1 MMEISILYSIPMTKL
16 VNWKSCRMK
25 ASHIFVQNSTQFSIL
40 APIFSFSLYISDCLL
55 HCIFM
60 SLFCFWICWT
70 FILVPLISLSSE
82 LWGTYHTTFLQNR
95 GYRHSP
101 VAVWIY
107 NLHFHFARYFSLLK
121 SWMLLQRDI
130 FQGLLTTIDCLIS
143 EFQSLSLQK
152 FVLQTNYL
160 LQSWLL
166 LEKQKHGYWPL
177 NFDCVLPWWTQSLSN
192 DDLWLLNIHGATSV
206 ILLHYREVTCSYHF
220 QLQGLSAL
228 YPMN

>member
-1 MMEISILYSIPMTKL
+1 
-16 VNWKSCRMK
+16 
-25 ASHIFVQNSTQFSIL
+25 
-40 APIFSFSLYISDCLL
+40 
-55 HCIFM
+55 M

-82 LWGTYHTTFLQNR
+82 LWGTFHTAFLQNR

-101 VAVWIY
+101 VAVWVY
-107 NLHFHFARYFSLLK
+107 SLHFHFARYFSFLLK

-166 LEKQKHGYWPL
+166 LEKQKHGYMILTLKFWL
-177 NFDCVLPWWTQSLSN
+177 CSTLVDTITVKWWLVAFEYSWCYFSN
-192 DDLWLLNIHGATSV
+192 P
-206 ILLHYREVTCSYHF
+206 
-220 QLQGLSAL
+220 SAL
-228 YPMN
+228 

>member
-82 LWGTYHTTFLQNR
+82 LWGTFHTTFLQNR

-107 NLHFHFARYFSLLK
+107 NLHFHFARYFSFLLK

-130 FQGLLTTIDCLIS
+130 FQGLYKWIPKLIPTEVCFANKLPTTVLTLAGKAETWILTLKFWLCSTLVDTITVKWWLVAF
-143 EFQSLSLQK
+143 E
-152 FVLQTNYL
+152 Y
-160 LQSWLL
+160 SWC
-166 LEKQKHGYWPL
+166 Y
-177 NFDCVLPWWTQSLSN
+177 FSN
-192 DDLWLLNIHGATSV
+192 P
-206 ILLHYREVTCSYHF
+206 
-220 QLQGLSAL
+220 SAL
-228 YPMN
+228 